1 MGSTVCTGEV
11 GARSHVVHSLIS
23 LIGEGRHGRLNTGAL
38 DNRTTAVTADNLVE
52 CGTVTPRYTIGDLLA
67 YKRRCQQ
74 VGIIYIF
81 G

>member
-11 GARSHVVHSLIS
+11 GARSHIVHSLIS
-23 LIGEGRHGRLNTGAL
+23 LTGDGGHGRLNTGAL
-38 DNRTTAVTADNLVE
+38 DNRTTAVAANNLVE
-52 CGTVTPRYTIGDLLA
+52 CGSVTPVCTIGDLLA
-67 YKRRCQQ
+67 YKRPCQQ